1 MGVERLHSAGG
12 TTPTPAGPSLKG
24 EGRFWHGRLRL
35 YFSTSRHECSGTS
48 PIGRLALCR
57 TSAWRSAATTTGPT
71 PLPLLP
77 AEPVTAMVVTM
88 NLMV

>member
-1 MGVERLHSAGG
+1 MGSSGCTVPVARPPPL
-12 TTPTPAGPSLKG
+12 PDPLLKG

-35 YFSTSRHECSGTS
+35 YFSTCRHECSGTS

-57 TSAWRSAATTTGPT
+57 TSASRSAATTTGPT

-77 AEPVTAMVVTM
+77 AEPVTAMTVKM
-88 NLMV
+88 NLVV